1 MVRGHVASTRS
12 SMVRRHAL
20 RLVHMRRRH
29 LMRVVARVLLLRRWR
44 LRNCSRS
51 ISLLRVHLLPRHAS
65 RVRHWC
71 PRLAARRRHGA
82 MHSRSTATSHHMGR
96 GNRRV
101 SGHVGHLL
109 GFRCC
114 STCRSWGANRTIVRI
129 CTGRR
134 HSPRSGTHA
143 TARRTRPR

>member
-65 RVRHWC
+65 RASRVRHWC
-71 PRLAARRRHGA
+71 PRLAACRRHDAMRRR
-82 MHSRSTATSHHMGR
+82 RTATSHHMGR
-96 GNRRV
+96 SHRRV

-109 GFRCC
+109 GFGCC
-114 STCRSWGANRTIVRI
+114 TT
-129 CTGRR
+129 
-134 HSPRSGTHA
+134 
-143 TARRTRPR
+143 